1 MLMFGS
7 PCRGICYGNGRPS
20 TGMAEEHCETEG
32 LASMRDRCEL
42 GPGPRM
48 IAHEDRCE
56 FDLTIDFDPVRFWDF
71 AILFTV
77 R

>member
-1 MLMFGS
+1 
-7 PCRGICYGNGRPS
+7 
-20 TGMAEEHCETEG
+20 MAEEHCETEG

-42 GPGPRM
+42 GPGPHM

-56 FDLTIDFDPVRFWDF
+56 CDLTIDFDPVRFWDF